1 MTSVYYTFV
10 TVLVLAVAASIL
22 DPKVPYYLSLKVQ
35 MAIINIRRL
44 YLMFILHPRN
54 EFTTWMI
61 NRRIKSLTQQL
72 QEQLNN
78 GSSNDD
84 SNSNLS

>member
-1 MTSVYYTFV
+1 MTSVYYTLV

-54 EFTTWMI
+54 QFTTWMI
-61 NRRIKSLTQQL
+61 NRKLKSLTQQL
-72 QEQLNN
+72 HAQLNN
-78 GSSNDD
+78 GSSGND
-84 SNSNLS
+84 SNSDVP

>member
-35 MAIINIRRL
+35 MAIINVRRL
-44 YLMFILHPRN
+44 YMMFVLHPRN
-54 EFTTWMI
+54 RFTTWRI

-72 QEQLNN
+72 QEQMNN
-78 GSSNDD
+78 GSPNDD
-84 SNSNLS
+84 SNSDVS